1 METRLYAVDD
11 LIDHT
16 NPGELVYRARS
27 SLGTV
32 GLKSLIAEI
41 RKESKKQG
49 FVIMNMQTTTAVRG
63 LKLFKVLFLI
73 DTKID
78 PTAYNFKDISDSE
91 EFFTY
96 ITNDFHPEWNCNE
109 IVKEFKKVCE
119 TAGITLLTTQLI
131 HKDHIAKEYL

>member
-49 FVIMNMQTTTAVRG
+49 FVIMNMQTTTVMCG
-63 LKLFKVLFLI
+63 LKPFKVLFLI

-78 PTAYNFKDISDSE
+78 PTVYNFKDISDSE
-91 EFFTY
+91 ELFTY

-109 IVKEFKKVCE
+109 IVKQFKLMCE